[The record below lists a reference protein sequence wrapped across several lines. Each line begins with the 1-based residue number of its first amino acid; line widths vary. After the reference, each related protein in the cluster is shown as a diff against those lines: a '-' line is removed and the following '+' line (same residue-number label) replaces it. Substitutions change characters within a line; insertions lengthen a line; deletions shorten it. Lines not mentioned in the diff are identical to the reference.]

1 MAALTAKSMFPICKD
16 PSREERYQIC
26 SLLKAKQTISEIAR
40 LLGRSRSTVSRNE
53 SEQRRAL
60 LLPATGEGVQK
71 STLALR
77 LRLRGALTVR

>member
-40 LLGRSRSTVSRNE
+40 LLGRSRSTVSRNA
-53 SEQRRAL
+53 RRMEPKPGL
-60 LLPATGEGVQK
+60 RSI
-71 STLALR
+71 STWASND
-77 LRLRGALTVR
+77 ASCKFQAN